1 MDSKF
6 NYFAYGSNMLTE
18 RLIQRCPSTKAVGVA
33 FVDGYSLEF
42 SKISKDGS
50 GKATIVK
57 SPDQRQYGVV
67 FMIEKCDLNNLNDA
81 EGLGKGYDLKCH
93 FNVTLADTGL
103 PIVTKTYTATKGH
116 KDPSLKP
123 FDWYLALVVAGA
135 VKHQLPETVIAS
147 HKSSGFISD
156 SCEKRRSEN
165 LGILKKAGF
174 ENIEQILG

>member
-1 MDSKF
+1 
-6 NYFAYGSNMLTE
+6 MLTE
-18 RLIQRCPSTKAVGVA
+18 RLIKRCPSTTAVGVA

-42 SKISKDGS
+42 SKKSKDGS

-57 SPDQRQYGVV
+57 SPGQRQYGVV
-67 FMIEKCDLNNLNDA
+67 FTIEKCDLNNLNDA

-103 PIVTKTYTATKGH
+103 PIATKTYIATEGH

-135 VKHQLPETVIAS
+135 MKHQLPEAVIAS
-147 HKSSGFISD
+147 YKNSGFVSD
-156 SCEKRRSEN
+156 HDEKTRSEN
-165 LGILKKAGF
+165 LRILKGAGIKS
-174 ENIEQILG
+174 IEQILGYK